1 MENSIY
7 FSKDYPLSILIAE
20 ADHDSRLSAKEA
32 LTQLGYQPEIATT
45 GRKLL
50 QMTSSNKFDVILMD
64 TAIPEAE
71 SILASPLAG
80 NELAGDDSRRPILIA
95 ITKPVDLAELSL
107 QLKACTLLTGSRRI
121 RPAS

>member
-7 FSKDYPLSILIAE
+7 FSKDYPLNILIAE
-20 ADHDSRLSAKEA
+20 PDHDSRLSAKDA
-32 LTQLGYQPEIATT
+32 LIGLGYQPEIATT

-50 QMTSSNKFDVILMD
+50 QMTSSKMFDVVFMD
-64 TAIPEAE
+64 AGRPEAE
-71 SILASPLAG
+71 SILGSPLAG
-80 NELAGDDSRRPILIA
+80 NELAGNDSRRPILIE

-107 QLKACTLLTGSRRI
+107 QLKACALLTGSRHI

>member
-1 MENSIY
+1 MQNPNL
-7 FSKDYPLSILIAE
+7 FSTDYPLNILIAE
-20 ADHDSRLSAKEA
+20 SDQDSRLSAKEA

-45 GRKLL
+45 GRNLL
-50 QMTSSNKFDVILMD
+50 QMTSSDMFDVVLMD

-71 SILASPLAG
+71 SILASQLPG
-80 NELAGDDSRRPILIA
+80 NDNRRPILIA